1 MKPTPG
7 ARTPADTTTTDATG
21 TTGPG
26 STAGTTGP
34 GSRSR
39 TRRADR
45 WLRPRLRADAGRT
58 WLLAA
63 LVLVTVFTAAALP
76 RLADTTADHALRAT
90 LDDIRPAQRA
100 LSATATAAPQDA
112 APDVLR
118 DLVRPGT
125 VHRAGKAFH
134 DAVPAPLTPDRAPA
148 AHGVHNATPAE
159 ATDPGLPRPSRDLPP
174 RATLSTQSGLDRA
187 TRLVSGHRPRATVH
201 GPQGHRRL
209 QAALT
214 EDTARRMKLGVGD
227 TFHLPGPAGT
237 TTVEITGIL
246 APRGSSTHLRDSV
259 YWNAEES
266 TRRPALVTVP
276 PEPGGGA
283 PKHYWH
289 FTAFL
294 HPDASRALIELPDG
308 AELFFH
314 QPLDTGRLAGHQAA
328 DAADGLAALTSGAP
342 AARLQQHAGV
352 GALTL
357 DPDLRETLAGFQKE
371 HAAVQPLLLISGLGL
386 ATTALAVLLLAGV
399 LTAERSRDEHVL
411 LRARGASLAG
421 LTALL
426 TARAAA
432 VALPAAAVAT
442 ALALTLTDG
451 TRTGPALTAAAA
463 ATAVAVLA
471 LPLRAALTHRR
482 VQTTA
487 ARTDLTRT
495 RPSRRRT
502 VLELTGL
509 AVLATAVLALR
520 RDGSDDGNALA
531 ALAPVLL
538 ALACAILLLRCYP
551 LPLRLAARLAARC
564 RGPVA
569 FLGLARAA
577 RAPSPATVAPT
588 LVALLVALTVAGFG
602 GSVLTGIHDGR
613 DRAALAAVGADA
625 RFEAPDAEDL
635 LPQLARR
642 TAHAPGVTHTT
653 TLRVHD
659 DAELPG
665 VTDHLTVALV
675 DAPAYARL
683 ARRNHQG
690 AFPADALTVPRGTPA
705 GRPLP
710 ALASRGLARA
720 LHGGHAELALPGLEL
735 PVRAAVTRDNTPAVR
750 DGAFLVLSR
759 EAVARARPDTRGTAL
774 LAPNTLLADGDP
786 DPAALHRIHDKAGPH
801 ADTRVLLTLRSE
813 ERARYADTVLQHGA
827 EQLCTAATLGAAG
840 YAALAVLLTLLH
852 AVPERRALLV
862 RLSTLGLPRRHGQG
876 LLLWESLPLY
886 ALTAAAGA
894 LTGLAAVPLLGPGID
909 LTALAGTPDTFP
921 AHVTADPASLTLP
934 PLALLA
940 LAAAGLLL
948 QARLTTRAANRPTAE
963 LRTEHQET
971 R

>member
-1 MKPTPG
+1 
-7 ARTPADTTTTDATG
+7 
-21 TTGPG
+21 
-26 STAGTTGP
+26 
-34 GSRSR
+34 
-39 TRRADR
+39 
-45 WLRPRLRADAGRT
+45 
-58 WLLAA
+58 
-63 LVLVTVFTAAALP
+63 
-76 RLADTTADHALRAT
+76 
-90 LDDIRPAQRA
+90 
-100 LSATATAAPQDA
+100 
-112 APDVLR
+112 
-118 DLVRPGT
+118 
-125 VHRAGKAFH
+125 
-134 DAVPAPLTPDRAPA
+134 
-148 AHGVHNATPAE
+148 
-159 ATDPGLPRPSRDLPP
+159 SRDLPP

-432 VALPAAAVAT
+432 
-442 ALALTLTDG
+442 
-451 TRTGPALTAAAA
+451 AA

-531 ALAPVLL
+531 ALSPVLL
-538 ALACAILLLRCYP
+538 ALACAVLLLRCYP
-551 LPLRLAARLAARC
+551 LPLRLAARLAARG

-569 FLGLARAA
+569 FLGLAR
-577 RAPSPATVAPT
+577 
-588 LVALLVALTVAGFG
+588 
-602 GSVLTGIHDGR
+602 
-613 DRAALAAVGADA
+613 
-625 RFEAPDAEDL
+625 
-635 LPQLARR
+635 
-642 TAHAPGVTHTT
+642 
-653 TLRVHD
+653 
-659 DAELPG
+659 
-665 VTDHLTVALV
+665 
-675 DAPAYARL
+675 
-683 ARRNHQG
+683 
-690 AFPADALTVPRGTPA
+690 
-705 GRPLP
+705 
-710 ALASRGLARA
+710 
-720 LHGGHAELALPGLEL
+720 
-735 PVRAAVTRDNTPAVR
+735 
-750 DGAFLVLSR
+750 
-759 EAVARARPDTRGTAL
+759 
-774 LAPNTLLADGDP
+774 
-786 DPAALHRIHDKAGPH
+786 
-801 ADTRVLLTLRSE
+801 
-813 ERARYADTVLQHGA
+813 
-827 EQLCTAATLGAAG
+827 
-840 YAALAVLLTLLH
+840 
-852 AVPERRALLV
+852 
-862 RLSTLGLPRRHGQG
+862 
-876 LLLWESLPLY
+876 
-886 ALTAAAGA
+886 
-894 LTGLAAVPLLGPGID
+894 
-909 LTALAGTPDTFP
+909 
-921 AHVTADPASLTLP
+921 
-934 PLALLA
+934 
-940 LAAAGLLL
+940 
-948 QARLTTRAANRPTAE
+948 
-963 LRTEHQET
+963 
-971 R
+971 